1 MFLNNTVVVVGA
13 GASCEAGLPLGA
25 TLKSEISKLTKFQF
39 SYGGF
44 KDGDYDFWQDL
55 LRSSH
60 FSGDQKRASSAC
72 AKISRGILFVS
83 SVDSFLEIHRSDA
96 DIQHC
101 AKSAIVKLIL
111 DGERRSKLHISDR
124 NIHNTLDTL
133 KLEGTWFQ
141 ELAHAI
147 FEGVDANDVSAAFL
161 PVTFI
166 SFNYDRC
173 IEWFLYNAIQG
184 LYFLSKSQALSAI
197 TPLKVLYPYGEVGAP
212 GWLGASDGSM
222 FGDDS
227 SVRIT
232 RAQGRIQ
239 TFTER
244 ALTPETIQLV
254 REVVTQASTLI
265 FLGFAFHPQNME
277 LLRSEDSKDPSGV
290 CKIYGT
296 SVGMSEED
304 CSTIENELVHR
315 FRVRNSAEPRVTL
328 RPITCSEF
336 MRQFKRSITSQSR
349 PKLQPIKSAC

>member
-1 MFLNNTVVVVGA
+1 MFLSNTVVVVGA

-25 TLKSEISKLTKFQF
+25 TLKSDISKLTKFKF
-39 SYGGF
+39 EHGSF

-60 FSGDQKRASSAC
+60 FSGDQQRVSSAC
-72 AKISRGILFVS
+72 AKISQGIPYVS
-83 SVDSFLEIHRSDA
+83 SVDSFLEIHRSDP
-96 DIQHC
+96 DIQQC

-111 DGERRSKLHISDR
+111 DGERRSRLHVNDR
-124 NIHNTLDTL
+124 NIYNTLDTL

-147 FEGVDANDVSAAFL
+147 FEGVDASDVSAAFS

-173 IEWFLYNAIQG
+173 IEWFLYNAVQG
-184 LYFLSKSQALSAI
+184 LYFIDRSQAHNVI
-197 TPLKVLYPYGEVGAP
+197 EPLRVLHPYGEVGSPA
-212 GWLGASDGSM
+212 WLGTSNSSM

-227 SVRIT
+227 SGRIT
-232 RAQGRIQ
+232 RTQGRIQ

-244 ALTPETIQLV
+244 ALPPETVRLV
-254 REVVTQASTLI
+254 REAVAQAATLI

-277 LLRSEDSKDPSGV
+277 LLRSENSKEPSQV
-290 CKIYGT
+290 RRIYGT
-296 SVGMSEED
+296 SMGMSEED

-315 FRVRNSAEPRVTL
+315 FRAKNSVKPRVTL
-328 RPITCSEF
+328 RPISCSEF
-336 MRQFKRSITSQSR
+336 MRQFRRSITSQSR
-349 PKLQPIKSAC
+349 PT